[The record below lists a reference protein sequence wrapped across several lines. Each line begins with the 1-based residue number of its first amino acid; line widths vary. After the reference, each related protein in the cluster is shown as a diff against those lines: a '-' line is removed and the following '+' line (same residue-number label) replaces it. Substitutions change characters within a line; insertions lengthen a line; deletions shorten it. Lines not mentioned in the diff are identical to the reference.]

1 MAETMARLHPL
12 AAVKTVADPHL
23 LAQGPMGRFS
33 LRLAANAAPAPLG
46 ALGLSLPLAPCRA
59 AQSET
64 AAALWLGPGEWL
76 LLTAPERA
84 SAVEAALRAE
94 LAGQAFSLV
103 EISHRQTGLSLS
115 GPRAAQRLNAG
126 CPLDLDLAS
135 FPVGMCTR
143 TVFAKAE
150 IVLWRTG
157 VEAFHI
163 EVWRSFVPYLWELL
177 VIVGAEAS

>member
-23 LAQGPMGRFS
+23 AGQGPMGRFS
-33 LRLAANAAPAPLG
+33 LRLPATAAPPPLG
-46 ALGLSLPLAPCRA
+46 ALGLSLPLQACRA

-64 AAALWLGPGEWL
+64 GAALWLGPGEWL

-84 SAVEAALRAE
+84 AAVEAALRAE

-126 CPLDLDLAS
+126 CPLDLDIAS

-157 VEAFHI
+157 AEQFHI
-163 EVWRSFVPYLWELL
+163 EVWRSFAPYLWQLL
-177 VIVGAEAS
+177 EIVGAETS

>member
-12 AAVKTVADPHL
+12 AAVKPVADPHL

-33 LRLAANAAPAPLG
+33 LRLQATAVPPPLS
-46 ALGLSLPLAPCRA
+46 ALGLSLPLQACRA
-59 AQSET
+59 AQSQT

-76 LLTAPERA
+76 LLIAPERA
-84 SAVEAALRAE
+84 VAVEAALRAE
-94 LAGQAFSLV
+94 LAAEAFSLV
-103 EISHRQTGLSLS
+103 EISHRQTSISLS

-126 CPLDLDLAS
+126 CPLDLDPAS
-135 FPVGMCTR
+135 FPPGMCTR

-157 VEAFHI
+157 VEEFHI
-163 EVWRSFVPYLWELL
+163 EVWRSFAPYLWELL
-177 VIVGAEAS
+177 EIVGAETS